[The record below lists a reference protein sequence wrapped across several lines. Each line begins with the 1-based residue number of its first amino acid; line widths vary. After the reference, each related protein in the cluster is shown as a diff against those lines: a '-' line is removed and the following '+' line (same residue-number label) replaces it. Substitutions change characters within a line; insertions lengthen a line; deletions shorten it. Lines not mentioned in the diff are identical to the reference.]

1 MTAMKNEL
9 QNQAGNLDH
18 LDPLVAVIVKRR
30 KEQGLTQETVAGAA
44 GISRRALIMIEGG
57 GDCTLSTLRRL
68 YSTLDIELEV
78 NAPQRPTLEDMDSQN
93 SRELFGRQRG

>member
-1 MTAMKNEL
+1 MKNESTD
-9 QNQAGNLDH
+9 QAENLDH
-18 LDPLVAVIVKRR
+18 LDPLVAVIVKKR
-30 KEQGLTQETVAGAA
+30 KERKLTQETVAAAA
-44 GISRRALIMIEGG
+44 GISRRALVMIEGG

-68 YSTLDIELEV
+68 YSTLDIELET